1 MKNVTFGKLLEKL
14 LYLSN
19 QKKSSLAKALG
30 YDVSYI
36 SKWITGK
43 NLPTQKSISD
53 ICKTTSEFI
62 VDSLNM
68 SYMQELKIYFEIDE
82 DVESNAVLA
91 QYLERSLK
99 ESYMY
104 TAEKSIPNLYKKTH
118 SEDSYNSMTHI
129 NPRLRKQYL
138 AKDAN
143 LFMNSSDKLD
153 LIISADLYKLNN
165 SDKMAIADMKKEL
178 MSLNASHNIHNIR
191 VRFLMGFDRQD
202 SDIVFNT
209 IMIINMI
216 TTYPEINFEIFNCEV
231 DSNAVIS
238 VIKDRIF
245 HAAMYT
251 KDRRCLFTNMSKDK
265 EIVDEIYYSLE
276 DILKNQGKLIF
287 EVKSTLDII
296 KNRKY
301 LQYIMG
307 QDLRWLIG
315 HINELFMPY
324 DLFDEVAKSIFGED
338 EEVLEELKK
347 INMLLQNVIYK
358 SKLKV
363 LIYELDLRKYIS
375 VGKLNFFNIPIKLTF
390 EQRERHI
397 NYIKKIIEEYD
408 NVEIKLIDGNF
419 VEEFKETQDSSIYLS
434 KNLQMMSINPRE
446 DHNDYAIIKDNEF
459 KNICDEFFEILWN
472 KESEI
477 VVNNKTEMLDRIE
490 KTLTCTKII
499 NENLKTE

>member
-1 MKNVTFGKLLEKL
+1 MKNITFGKLLEKL
-14 LYLSN
+14 LHLSN

-43 NLPTQKSISD
+43 NLPTQKNISD
-53 ICKTTSEFI
+53 VCKITSEFI

-68 SYMQELKIYFEIDE
+68 SHMQELKNYFEIDK

-99 ESYMY
+99 ESYMH
-104 TAEKSIPNLYKKTH
+104 TAEKSVPNLYKKTH

-138 AKDAN
+138 SKDAS

-153 LIISADLYKLNN
+153 LIISADLYKLND
-165 SDKMAIADMKKEL
+165 SDKMAIYDMKKDL
-178 MSLNASHNIHNIR
+178 MSINTSHDIR
-191 VRFLMGFDRQD
+191 VRLLMEFDKLD
-202 SDIVFNT
+202 SDELLNT

-231 DSNAVIS
+231 DSNVVIS

-245 HAAMYT
+245 HAAIYT

-265 EIVDEIYYSLE
+265 DIVDEIYYSLE
-276 DILKNQGKLIF
+276 DILKNRAKPIL
-287 EVKSTLDII
+287 EVKSILEII
-296 KNRKY
+296 RKRTY
-301 LQYIMG
+301 HQYI
-307 QDLRWLIG
+307 
-315 HINELFMPY
+315 
-324 DLFDEVAKSIFGED
+324 
-338 EEVLEELKK
+338 
-347 INMLLQNVIYK
+347 LQNVIYK

-363 LIYELDLRKYIS
+363 LIYEKEIRKYIS
-375 VGKLNFFNIPIKLTF
+375 VGMLNFFNIPIKLTF

-397 NYIKKIIEEYD
+397 NYIKKVIKESD
-408 NVEIKLIDGNF
+408 NVEIKLIDGDF
-419 VEEFKETQDSSIYLS
+419 IDAFKETQDYAIYLS
-434 KNLQMMSINPRE
+434 KTLTMMSINPTE
-446 DHNDYAIIKDNEF
+446 NHNDYAILKNSEF
-459 KNICDEFFEILWN
+459 KNICDKVFKILWN
-472 KESEI
+472 KEADILVSNKIEI
-477 VVNNKTEMLDRIE
+477 LERIE

-499 NENLKTE
+499 NENLKSE

>member
-1 MKNVTFGKLLEKL
+1 MKNVTFGQLLEKL
-14 LYLSN
+14 LHLSN

-53 ICKTTSEFI
+53 ICRITSEFI

-68 SYMQELKIYFEIDE
+68 SYMQDLKNYFEIDE
-82 DVESNAVLA
+82 DIENNFVLA

-104 TAEKSIPNLYKKTH
+104 TAKKSIPNLYKKTH
-118 SEDSYNSMTHI
+118 SEDSYNSITHI

-138 AKDAN
+138 SKDAN
-143 LFMNSSDKLD
+143 LFMSKSDKLD

-165 SDKMAIADMKKEL
+165 SDKMAIADMKKDLISMNVSEN
-178 MSLNASHNIHNIR
+178 SR

-209 IMIINMI
+209 TMIINMI

-231 DSNAVIS
+231 DSNTLIS

-245 HAAMYT
+245 HAAVFT

-265 EIVDEIYYSLE
+265 HIVDEMYYSLD
-276 DILKNQGKLIF
+276 DILKNQAKPIF
-287 EVKSTLDII
+287 EIKSALDII
-296 KNRKY
+296 RKRTY

-315 HINELFMPY
+315 HMNELFMPY
-324 DLFDEVAKSIFGED
+324 DLFEEISESVFGD
-338 EEVLEELKK
+338 DKEVLDELKK

-363 LIYELDLRKYIS
+363 LIYELDIRKYIS

-408 NVEIKLIDGNF
+408 NVEIKLIDGDF
-419 VEEFKETQDSSIYLS
+419 VEAFKNSQYPSIYLS
-434 KNLQMMSINPRE
+434 KSLKMMSIDPRKG
-446 DHNDYAIIKDNEF
+446 HNDYAIIKDSEF
-459 KNICDEFFEILWN
+459 KNICDEFFEILWY

-477 VVNNKTEMLDRIE
+477 VINDKNEMLERIE
-490 KTLTCTKII
+490 KTLACTKII
-499 NENLKTE
+499 NESLKSE

>member
-1 MKNVTFGKLLEKL
+1 MKNITFGKLLEKL
-14 LYLSN
+14 LHLSK
-19 QKKSSLAKALG
+19 QKKSSLAKVLG

-53 ICKTTSEFI
+53 VCKITSEFI

-68 SYMQELKIYFEIDE
+68 SHMQELKDYFEIDE
-82 DVESNAVLA
+82 NLESNSVLA
-91 QYLERSLK
+91 QYLEKSLK
-99 ESYMY
+99 EAYMY
-104 TAEKSIPNLYKKTH
+104 TAKKSVPNLYKKTH

-138 AKDAN
+138 SKDAN
-143 LFMNSSDKLD
+143 LFMSNSDKVD
-153 LIISADLYKLNN
+153 LIISADLYRLNN
-165 SDKMAIADMKKEL
+165 SDKMAIADMKKDL
-178 MSLNASHNIHNIR
+178 AGNTSHDIR
-191 VRFLMGFDRQD
+191 VRLLMGFDIQD

-231 DSNAVIS
+231 DCNAIIS

-245 HAAMYT
+245 HAAIYT
-251 KDRRCLFTNMSKDK
+251 KDKRCLFTNMSKDK
-265 EIVDEIYYSLE
+265 HIVDEIYYSLE
-276 DILKNQGKLIF
+276 DILKNQAKPII
-287 EVKSTLDII
+287 EVKSALDII
-296 KNRKY
+296 RKRTY
-301 LQYIMG
+301 LQYIMN

-315 HINELFMPY
+315 HMNELFMPY
-324 DLFDEVAKSIFGED
+324 DLFEEISESIFGYN
-338 EEVLEELKK
+338 EEVLDELKK

-363 LIYELDLRKYIS
+363 LIYELDIRKYIS
-375 VGKLNFFNIPIKLTF
+375 VGELNFFNIPVKLTF

-408 NVEIKLIDGNF
+408 NVEIKLIDGDF
-419 VEEFKETQDSSIYLS
+419 VEAFKDTQDPSIYLS
-434 KNLQMMSINPRE
+434 KTLKMISINPRE
-446 DHNDYAIIKDNEF
+446 NHNDYAIIKDSEF

-472 KESEI
+472 KDSEI
-477 VVNNKTEMLDRIE
+477 VISDKIDMLDRIE

-499 NENLKTE
+499 NESLKFE

>member
-1 MKNVTFGKLLEKL
+1 MKNITFGKLLEKL

-19 QKKSSLAKALG
+19 QKKSSLAKVLG

-53 ICKTTSEFI
+53 ICKITSEFI
-62 VDSLNM
+62 VNSLNI
-68 SYMQELKIYFEIDE
+68 SHIQELKDYFEIDE
-82 DVESNAVLA
+82 DLESNSVLV
-91 QYLERSLK
+91 QYLEQSLK
-99 ESYMY
+99 EAYMY
-104 TAEKSIPNLYKKTH
+104 TAEKSVPNLYKKTH

-138 AKDAN
+138 SKDVN
-143 LFMNSSDKLD
+143 LFMSNSDKLD

-165 SDKMAIADMKKEL
+165 SDKMAIADMKKNL
-178 MSLNASHNIHNIR
+178 MSENRSHNIR
-191 VRFLMGFDRQD
+191 VRLLMEFDRQD

-231 DSNAVIS
+231 DSNVVIS

-245 HAAMYT
+245 HAAIYT

-265 EIVDEIYYSLE
+265 HIVDEIYYSLE
-276 DILKNQGKLIF
+276 EILKNQAKPII
-287 EVKSTLDII
+287 EVKSAIDII
-296 KNRKY
+296 RKKTY

-315 HINELFMPY
+315 HMNELLMPY
-324 DLFDEVAKSIFGED
+324 DLFEEVAEATFGYD
-338 EEVLEELKK
+338 KEVLGELKK
-347 INMLLQNVIYK
+347 INMLLQNVVYK

-363 LIYELDLRKYIS
+363 LIYELDIRRYIS
-375 VGKLNFFNIPIKLTF
+375 VGELNFFNTPVKLTF

-397 NYIKKIIEEYD
+397 NYIRKIIEEYD
-408 NVEIKLIDGNF
+408 NVEIKLIDGDF
-419 VEEFKETQDSSIYLS
+419 VEEFKDTKDTSIYLS
-434 KNLQMMSINPRE
+434 KTLKMMTINPRE
-446 DHNDYAIIKDNEF
+446 NQNDYAIIKDSEF
-459 KNICDEFFEILWN
+459 KHICDEFFGILWN
-472 KESEI
+472 KDSEI
-477 VVNNKTEMLDRIE
+477 VVKNKAEILERME
-490 KTLTCTKII
+490 KTLIFAKVI
-499 NENLKTE
+499 NENLK

>member
-1 MKNVTFGKLLEKL
+1 MKNITFGKLLEKL
-14 LYLSN
+14 LHLSN

-53 ICKTTSEFI
+53 ICKITSEFI

-68 SYMQELKIYFEIDE
+68 SHMQELKNYFEIDK
-82 DVESNAVLA
+82 DLESNSVLA

-99 ESYMY
+99 EAYMY
-104 TAEKSIPNLYKKTH
+104 TAEKSVPNLYKNTH

-129 NPRLRKQYL
+129 NPKLRKQYL
-138 AKDAN
+138 SKDAS
-143 LFMNSSDKLD
+143 LFMSNSDKLD

-165 SDKMAIADMKKEL
+165 SDKMAIADMKKDL
-178 MSLNASHNIHNIR
+178 MSVNASHDIR
-191 VRFLMGFDRQD
+191 IRLLMGLDRSD

-231 DSNAVIS
+231 DSNAIIS
-238 VIKDRIF
+238 VMKDRIF
-245 HAAMYT
+245 HAAVYT
-251 KDRRCLFTNMSKDK
+251 KDRQCLFTNMSKDK
-265 EIVDEIYYSLE
+265 HIVDEIYYSLE
-276 DILKNQGKLIF
+276 DILKNQAKPILEI
-287 EVKSTLDII
+287 KSSLDII
-296 KNRKY
+296 RKRTY

-324 DLFDEVAKSIFGED
+324 DLFEEIAESIFGD
-338 EEVLEELKK
+338 DKEVLDELKK

-363 LIYELDLRKYIS
+363 LIYELNISKYIS
-375 VGKLNFFNIPIKLTF
+375 VGELNFFNIPVKLTF

-408 NVEIKLIDGNF
+408 NVEIKLIDGDF
-419 VEEFKETQDSSIYLS
+419 VEVFKDTQNPSIYLS
-434 KNLQMMSINPRE
+434 KTLKIMSINPRK
-446 DHNDYAIIKDNEF
+446 DHNDYAIIKDSEF
-459 KNICDEFFEILWN
+459 KHICDEFFKILWN
-472 KESEI
+472 KQSEI
-477 VVNNKTEMLDRIE
+477 VVSNKIEILERIE
-490 KTLTCTKII
+490 KILTCAKVI
-499 NENLKTE
+499 NESLKLE